1 MCGRGSWVGP
11 MLTHS
16 PGPMS
21 AGKFVGVESAQ
32 GGSSLRTP
40 EETFESST
48 GGSLEEDDD
57 VETFCTSLEKL
68 GVARVL
74 GE

>member
-1 MCGRGSWVGP
+1 
-11 MLTHS
+11 
-16 PGPMS
+16 MS
-21 AGKFVGVESAQ
+21 AGKFVGVEWAQ
-32 GGSSLRTP
+32 SGSSLRTP

-68 GVARVL
+68 GVARAL

>member
-1 MCGRGSWVGP
+1 MF
-11 MLTHS
+11 
-16 PGPMS
+16 
-21 AGKFVGVESAQ
+21 AGKFVGVELAQ
-32 GGSSLRTP
+32 GGSTFRTP
-40 EETFESST
+40 EETFESGT
-48 GGSLEEDDD
+48 GASLEEEED